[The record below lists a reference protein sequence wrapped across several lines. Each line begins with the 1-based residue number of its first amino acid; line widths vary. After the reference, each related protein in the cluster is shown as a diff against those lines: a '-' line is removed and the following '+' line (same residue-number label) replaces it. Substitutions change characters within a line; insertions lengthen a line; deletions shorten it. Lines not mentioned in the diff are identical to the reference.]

1 MVVRL
6 ACRRCS
12 GSRDL
17 TIGEVKIL
25 TLLRRAAIQ
34 DLGKPSAHCVDLML
48 VDVERERNIT

>member
-12 GSRDL
+12 GSRVL
-17 TIGEVKIL
+17 TNGGVGIL
-25 TLLRRAAIQ
+25 ALLRRAAIQ
-34 DLGKPSAHCVDLML
+34 DLEKPSAHYFELML